1 MLTPFLLRLLS
12 ALFVNFPPTHRALF
26 AEVQTMPPSV
36 SEAEFA
42 EARPNT
48 FVTILCM
55 EVDVVSFVIEIFLLK
70 AVNKDAGAK
79 KVPSIAITP
88 TTPPM
93 PKAADFFLPLMFP
106 RPFNSLFLF
115 EEMVALG
122 FETLSVHP
130 PLSFFSLAKLSSFLD
145 SFAGSLVSTP
155 SSEIGLLFSE
165 A

>member
-1 MLTPFLLRLLS
+1 
-12 ALFVNFPPTHRALF
+12 
-26 AEVQTMPPSV
+26 
-36 SEAEFA
+36 
-42 EARPNT
+42 
-48 FVTILCM
+48 M

-93 PKAADFFLPLMFP
+93 PKAADFFLPLIFP
-106 RPFNSLFLF
+106 SPFSTPLLF
-115 EEMVALG
+115 EEIAAPD

-130 PLSFFSLAKLSSFLD
+130 PLSFFSLPKLSNFLD
-145 SFAGSLVSTP
+145 SFAGSLSST
-155 SSEIGLLFSE
+155 SFSERGLLFPE